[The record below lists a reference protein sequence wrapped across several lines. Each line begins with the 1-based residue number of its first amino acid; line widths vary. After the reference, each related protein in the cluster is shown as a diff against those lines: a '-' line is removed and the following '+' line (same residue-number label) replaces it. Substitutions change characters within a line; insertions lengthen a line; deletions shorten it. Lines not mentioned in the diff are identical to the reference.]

1 MSMSDKTE
9 EKRPSRPST
18 LASTLE
24 DEEEERARRSQDSQ
38 DVIGG
43 VPDSNHEDVEKT
55 IPGHEFDMEL
65 QAAHKVETRASVK
78 SKASRVLSLVS
89 RRSRTNREGL
99 RYELLPVTD
108 LDEGIVGWEGQDDP
122 EMPLN
127 FPMWKKWM
135 LVGLLAAITLLT
147 PFASSILSP
156 GISKL
161 DEEFGN
167 DVTIIGSMTV
177 SIYLLGYV
185 VGPLFLA
192 PLSEIYGR
200 KPVLGAANVFFCVW
214 QIGCALAPN
223 IATLIVFRFFSGL
236 GGAGCLTLGG
246 GVIGDMFQP
255 DRRGFA
261 MGIWTLGPLFGP
273 TVGPLVGGFVAD
285 SIGWRWDFWIVLII
299 AVIITVLIEFLNK
312 ETSHRKLIDVKTARL
327 KKELGRDDLRSCYDN
342 SQHLSATRTMAN
354 GLTRPLKLLFL
365 SPLVFFVS
373 LYIAFVYGV
382 LYLLFTTIPTV
393 FEETYGFELRLT
405 GLVYLAIGVGNLI
418 SWAIVTLY
426 SDKSV
431 VRLARANGGV
441 FEPEMRL
448 KISISFS
455 LFLPVTLFWYGW
467 CAYYKTHWIATIL
480 SLLPYGLGTVGI
492 FLPLTTYIVDSYPM
506 YAASAIAATTVLR
519 SLFGAL
525 LPLAGPPMYQS
536 LGLGWG
542 NSLLGFIC
550 VAMIPL
556 PIFFYKFGLK
566 LRKAQS
572 FTL

>member
-1 MSMSDKTE
+1 MSDKAE
-9 EKRPSRPST
+9 EKGGS
-18 LASTLE
+18 
-24 DEEEERARRSQDSQ
+24 RRSTSSSTAQEEYQRYSHEA
-38 DVIGG
+38 GELHG
-43 VPDSNHEDVEKT
+43 EPDSNHEDVEKAV
-55 IPGHEFDMEL
+55 PGHEFDMEM
-65 QAAHKVETRASVK
+65 QNAHRVETRASVR
-78 SKASRVLSLVS
+78 SKASRVLSIVS
-89 RRSRTNREGL
+89 RRSRTNRDGI

-108 LDEGIVGWEGQDDP
+108 LNEGVVGWEGQDDP
-122 EMPLN
+122 DMPLN
-127 FPMWKKWM
+127 FPMWKKWL

-161 DEEFGN
+161 MEDFGEEN
-167 DVTIIGSMTV
+167 SIVGSMTV

-200 KPVLGAANVFFCVW
+200 KPILGAANVFFCVW

-223 IATLIVFRFFSGL
+223 ITTLIICRFFTGL

-273 TVGPLVGGFVAD
+273 TIGPLIGGFVAD
-285 SIGWRWDFWIVLII
+285 SIGWRWDFWIVLIL
-299 AVIITVLIEFLNK
+299 AVIITALIEVLNK
-312 ETSHRKLIDVKTARL
+312 ETSHKKLIERKTARL
-327 KKELGRDDLRSCYDN
+327 QKELGRDDLRSCYETSN
-342 SQHLSATRTMAN
+342 QHQHSATRTMLN
-354 GLTRPLKLLFL
+354 GLVRPLKLLFL
-365 SPLVFFVS
+365 SPLVFFIS
-373 LYIAFVYGV
+373 MYIAFVYGV

-393 FEETYGFELRLT
+393 FEETYGFEVKLT
-405 GLVYLAIGVGNLI
+405 GLVYLALGVGNLFG
-418 SWAIVTLY
+418 WTLVTLY

-431 VRLARANGGV
+431 VRLAQANGGV

-448 KISISFS
+448 NISMYFS
-455 LFLPVTLFWYGW
+455 VFLPITLFWYGW
-467 CAYYKTHWIATIL
+467 CAYYKAHWAATIV
-480 SLLPYGLGTVGI
+480 SLIPYGFGVVGV

-506 YAASAIAATTVLR
+506 YAASAIAASTVLR
-519 SLFGAL
+519 SLVGAL
-525 LPLAGPPMYQS
+525 LPLAGPPMYES

-550 VAMIPL
+550 VAMIPTPML
-556 PIFFYKFGLK
+556 FYKFGLK
-566 LRKAQS
+566 LRKAQR

>member
-1 MSMSDKTE
+1 MS
-9 EKRPSRPST
+9 EKVDDEQGASRPST
-18 LASTLE
+18 ASSKARE
-24 DEEEERARRSQDSQ
+24 DEQPRLSNESDG
-38 DVIGG
+38 ITGL
-43 VPDSNHEDVEKT
+43 PDSSHEDVEKQ
-55 IPGHEFDMEL
+55 IPGHEFDMDL
-65 QAAHKVETRASVK
+65 QSLHSAHRVETRASVR
-78 SKASRVLSLVS
+78 SKASRVFSIVS
-89 RRSRTNREGL
+89 RRSRTDRKGL

-108 LDEGIVGWEGQDDP
+108 LNEGVVGWEGQDDP

-127 FPMWKKWM
+127 FPMWKKWL

-161 DEEFGN
+161 DVEFGN
-167 DVTIIGSMTV
+167 DDSIVGSMTV

-200 KPVLGAANVFFCVW
+200 KPILGAANIFFCVW

-223 IATLIVFRFFSGL
+223 IATLIVFRFFTGL

-273 TVGPLVGGFVAD
+273 TIGPLVGGFVAD

-299 AVIITVLIEFLNK
+299 AVIITVLIEVLNK
-312 ETSHRKLIDVKTARL
+312 ETSHKKLIERKTARL
-327 KKELGRDDLRSCYDN
+327 RKELGRDDLRSCYDN
-342 SQHLSATRTMAN
+342 NLHQSATRTMMN
-354 GLTRPLKLLFL
+354 GLVRPVKLLFL

-393 FEETYGFELRLT
+393 FEETYNFEVRLT
-405 GLVYLAIGVGNLI
+405 GLVYIAMGVGNLI
-418 SWAIVTLY
+418 AWAFVTLF

-431 VRLARANGGV
+431 VKMAQANGGV

-467 CAYYKTHWIATIL
+467 CAYFKVHWAATVC
-480 SLLPYGLGTVGI
+480 SLIPYGIGAVGI
-492 FLPLTTYIVDSYPM
+492 FLPLTTYIVDSYPT
-506 YAASAIAATTVLR
+506 YAASAIAASTVLR
-519 SLFGAL
+519 SLVGAL
-525 LPLAGPPMYQS
+525 LPLAGPPMYEA

-550 VAMIPL
+550 IAMIPT
-556 PIFFYKFGLK
+556 PILFYKYGLR
-566 LRKAQS
+566 LRKAQK

>member
-1 MSMSDKTE
+1 MS
-9 EKRPSRPST
+9 EKVDDEQGASRPST
-18 LASTLE
+18 ASSK
-24 DEEEERARRSQDSQ
+24 AREHQPRLSHESDS
-38 DVIGG
+38 ITGL
-43 VPDSNHEDVEKT
+43 PDSSHEDVEKQ
-55 IPGHEFDMEL
+55 IPGHEFDMDL
-65 QAAHKVETRASVK
+65 QSLHSAVRVETRASVR
-78 SKASRVLSLVS
+78 SKASRVLSIVS
-89 RRSRTNREGL
+89 RRSKTDRKGL

-108 LDEGIVGWEGQDDP
+108 LNEGIVGWEGQDDP

-127 FPMWKKWM
+127 FPMWKKWL

-161 DEEFGN
+161 MVEFNNDESI
-167 DVTIIGSMTV
+167 VGSMTV

-200 KPVLGAANVFFCVW
+200 KPVLGAANIFFCIW

-223 IATLIVFRFFSGL
+223 IATLIVFRFFTGL

-273 TVGPLVGGFVAD
+273 TIGPLVGGFVAD

-299 AVIITVLIEFLNK
+299 AVIITVLIEVLNK
-312 ETSHRKLIDVKTARL
+312 ETSHKKLIEKKTARL
-327 KKELGRDDLRSCYDN
+327 RKELGRDDLRSCYGN
-342 SQHLSATRTMAN
+342 NQHQSASRTMID
-354 GLTRPLKLLFL
+354 GLKRPVKLLFL

-393 FEETYGFELRLT
+393 FEETYGFEVKLT
-405 GLVYLAIGVGNLI
+405 GLVYIAMGVGNLFA
-418 SWAIVTLY
+418 WAYITLF

-431 VRLARANGGV
+431 VKMAQANGGV

-455 LFLPVTLFWYGW
+455 LFLPITLFWYGW
-467 CAYYKTHWIATIL
+467 CAYYKVHWAATTL
-480 SLLPYGLGTVGI
+480 SLIPYGIGAVGI

-506 YAASAIAATTVLR
+506 YAASAIAASTVLR
-519 SLFGAL
+519 SLVGAL
-525 LPLAGPPMYQS
+525 LPLAGPPMYEA

-550 VAMIPL
+550 IAMIPT
-556 PIFFYKFGLK
+556 PILFYKFGLR
-566 LRKAQS
+566 LREAQK